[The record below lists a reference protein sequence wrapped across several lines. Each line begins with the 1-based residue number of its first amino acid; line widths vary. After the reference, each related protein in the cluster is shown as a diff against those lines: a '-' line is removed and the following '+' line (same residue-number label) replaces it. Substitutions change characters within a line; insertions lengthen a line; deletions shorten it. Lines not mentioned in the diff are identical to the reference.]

1 MDQPLIGFPS
11 LLHPSSIIKYFP
23 GHWQVYVPPK
33 CLSEADTDQS
43 CQVSKQR
50 GRGTALM
57 LQDWLWHVLH
67 LKLCSPPQQH
77 LHQMCFDRALCST
90 WWGQGGKVTRV
101 NCLVTRHML
110 SPDYEGR
117 VKGSLELNPLCLIG
131 GGVMWSWYAPE
142 RHPALKLWHAVTSL
156 TCWLLGC
163 WKRLAHVW
171 NCWHSL
177 TLTQGKDE
185 KNFIP
190 IRVDCG
196 FLTSMVSVQMGR
208 LIM

>member
-1 MDQPLIGFPS
+1 MFIWSWHRSVVPGIKTAWSRHCTHVTRLIVTCFAFKIVQPSTTTLTPDVLWSSS
-11 LLHPSSIIKYFP
+11 L
-23 GHWQVYVPPK
+23 
-33 CLSEADTDQS
+33 
-43 CQVSKQR
+43 
-50 GRGTALM
+50 
-57 LQDWLWHVLH
+57 
-67 LKLCSPPQQH
+67 QH
-77 LHQMCFDRALCST
+77 MMRS
-90 WWGQGGKVTRV
+90 GGKVTRV

-131 GGVMWSWYAPE
+131 GGGGVMWSWYAPE

-163 WKRLAHVW
+163 WKRLAYVW

-196 FLTSMVSVQMGR
+196 FLTSMFSVQMGR

>member
-1 MDQPLIGFPS
+1 MFIWSWHRSVVPGIKTAWSRHCTHVTRLIVTCFAFKIVQPSTTTLTPDVLWSSS
-11 LLHPSSIIKYFP
+11 LQHMMRSGGESDTSE
-23 GHWQVYVPPK
+23 
-33 CLSEADTDQS
+33 LSRHTS
-43 CQVSKQR
+43 HVV
-50 GRGTALM
+50 T
-57 LQDWLWHVLH
+57 WLWRMSERFFRAE
-67 LKLCSPPQQH
+67 SPLPY
-77 LHQMCFDRALCST
+77 
-90 WWGQGGKVTRV
+90 WG
-101 NCLVTRHML
+101 
-110 SPDYEGR
+110 
-117 VKGSLELNPLCLIG
+117 G